1 MNLVQPTPH
10 EAAVIEELL
19 GAKRPVTFETA
30 AQALGLT
37 VCEAARRFP
46 ASVVA
51 FTEGDPAEE
60 FPDLWAALREWE
72 KATLFIVHEGHVFE
86 IEGRLSPGKIG
97 GGYYNILSK
106 DAVIGGHL
114 NYREAGAVCFS
125 ELPFMGRESLSVQFF
140 TRAGNLAFAVYA
152 GRENHRIIDSVREA
166 FRTMKARFAAPARFE
181 KARNEAQTSDVAAEK
196 PAD

>member
-1 MNLVQPTPH
+1 MNLVQPTAH
-10 EAAVIEELL
+10 EAALIDELL
-19 GAKRPVTFETA
+19 RVDRPVTFETA

-51 FTEGDPAEE
+51 FSEGDPAER
-60 FPDLWAALREWE
+60 FPEIWAALCEWE

-86 IEGRLSPGKIG
+86 IEGRLMPGKIG

-106 DAVIGGHL
+106 HAVIGGHL
-114 NYREAGAVCFS
+114 NYREVGAVCFS

-152 GRENHRIIDSVREA
+152 GREDHRIVDSVREA
-166 FRTMKARFAAPARFE
+166 FRTMKARFAAPVRFD
-181 KARNEAQTSDVAAEK
+181 EAHVDA
-196 PAD
+196 PM